1 MGLFDKVVKKESIES
16 LPAKCTVTGAD
27 FDIAIERRDGKLM
40 MLEGKKRYGSTAHT
54 PVSSCTADKKTGMK
68 AIAVDGGIF
77 TEKTY
82 HCPICGNKDI
92 VRCGKCHNIT
102 CYDGSGTFKCAH
114 CGNSGKVSGTIQ
126 QIHVHDSGY
135 KKESAGDKP
144 YYPGDKPYYP
154 GDKPYYPGD
163 K

>member
-1 MGLFDKVVKKESIES
+1 MGLFEKKTKENVET
-16 LPAKCTVTGAD
+16 LPAKCTVSGAD
-27 FDIAIERRDGKLM
+27 FEIAIEKRNGKLV
-40 MLEGKKRYGSTAHT
+40 MLEGKKSDGKSTYTAGA
-54 PVSSCTADKKTGMK
+54 SCAADKKTGMRS
-68 AIAVDGGIF
+68 IAVDGGLF

-102 CYDGSGTFKCAH
+102 CYDGSGSFKCAH

-135 KKESAGDKP
+135 KKPSVAGDKL
-144 YYPGDKPYYP
+144 YCPGDKPYYP